1 MKKIVAWTIILLVI
15 AGPSA
20 RPGVAAEK
28 CTKTLPKV
36 FEDVSK
42 SVVLITAISLNPF
55 SLTERFSPS
64 IGSGFII
71 SKDGLILTNAHVV
84 FGRHAVSVT
93 LDDGQNITADVV
105 GADPALDLA
114 LLKID
119 ASGRNLPTLPLDDGP
134 IPKVG
139 EEVIA
144 VGNPLGLGQTLTRGV
159 ISGVN
164 RVLPTSPMSIKTPM
178 IQTDASIN
186 PGNSG
191 GPLVNRCGVA
201 VGINTAALIGAENIG
216 FAVPATIIRQV
227 LPQLIQHG
235 RVIRPWLG
243 INGRLIDRGEFQ
255 RFFNIDVRNGLLV
268 EVIEPG
274 SPAESIGLKGGVL
287 PVKIAGDELLLGGDI
302 ITQVNGTSIAAPKA
316 FRSIA
321 QSIKI
326 GDVLELTVFREGRIE
341 TVSLTVAER
350 PILPWDLPWEECRSN
365 AAWGQ

>member
-1 MKKIVAWTIILLVI
+1 MKKIAAWVMMLLVV
-15 AGPSA
+15 AGSNA
-20 RPGVAAEK
+20 RPGNAVDT
-28 CTKTLPKV
+28 CTQPLPKV
-36 FEDVSK
+36 FESVSK

-64 IGSGFII
+64 VGSGFII
-71 SKDGLILTNAHVV
+71 RKDGLILTNAHVV

-93 LDDGQNITADVV
+93 LDDGQNIAANVV

-114 LLKID
+114 VLKID
-119 ASGRNLPTLPLDDGP
+119 ASGRNLPVLPLEEGP

-164 RVLPTSPMSIKTPM
+164 RILPTSPMSIKTPM

-201 VGINTAALIGAENIG
+201 AGINTAALVGAENIG

-227 LPQLIQHG
+227 LPQLIEHG

-243 INGRLIDRGEFQ
+243 INGRLIDSGEFR

-268 EVIEPG
+268 EVIEPR
-274 SPAESIGLKGGVL
+274 SPAEAAGLKGGVL
-287 PVKIAGDELLLGGDI
+287 PVKIAGNELLLGGDI
-302 ITQVNGTSIAAPKA
+302 VTQINGTSIADPKA
-316 FRSIA
+316 FQKIA
-321 QSIKI
+321 QSLKI
-326 GDVLELTVFREGRIE
+326 GDTLELTVFREGQSD
-341 TVSLTVAER
+341 TVSLKVVER
-350 PILPWDLPWEECRSN
+350 PILPWDLPWEACQNSTMWNR
-365 AAWGQ
+365 